1 MSQNNSIITLITC
14 DNSCCSCFLNTE
26 THFIWAF
33 IGPVI
38 LIFLTNIGFLIMA
51 AVIMWRQQKKRNT
64 KQKSSDVGGWLKAVI
79 TLMVVMGITWIIG
92 LAVVEIEELL
102 PLAYIFTIVAAF
114 QGVSIFLVLVIF
126 TKSVR
131 DEIINEITKMFD
143 KNINP
148 HSSKVRTKDNYDLK
162 SSILMYDRL
171 PLLQ

>member
-1 MSQNNSIITLITC
+1 MKT
-14 DNSCCSCFLNTE
+14 D

-51 AVIMWRQQKKRNT
+51 AVIMWRQQKKRNIQT
-64 KQKSSDVGGWLKAVI
+64 KSSDVKGWLKAVI

-114 QGVSIFLVLVIF
+114 QGVSIYVTLVLL

-131 DEIINEITKMFD
+131 DELIKWTVKKYEKVL
-143 KNINP
+143 KS
-148 HSSKVRTKDNYDLK
+148 HSSTVRKG
-162 SSILMYDRL
+162 
-171 PLLQ
+171 

>member
-1 MSQNNSIITLITC
+1 MK
-14 DNSCCSCFLNTE
+14 TE

-51 AVIMWRQQKKRNT
+51 AVIMWRQQKKRNIQ
-64 KQKSSDVGGWLKAVI
+64 QKSGDVGGWLKAVI
-79 TLMVVMGITWIIG
+79 ALVVVMGITWIIG

-131 DEIINEITKMFD
+131 DEIIMGITRIFD
-143 KNINP
+143 NKFNP
-148 HSSKVRTKDNYDLK
+148 NSSKVRPKENN
-162 SSILMYDRL
+162 
-171 PLLQ
+171 LLS

>member
-1 MSQNNSIITLITC
+1 MKT
-14 DNSCCSCFLNTE
+14 D

-51 AVIMWRQQKKRNT
+51 AVIMWRQQKKRNIQT
-64 KQKSSDVGGWLKAVI
+64 KSSDVGEWLKAVI

-114 QGVSIFLVLVIF
+114 QGVSIYVTLVLL

-131 DEIINEITKMFD
+131 DELIKWTVKKYEKVL
-143 KNINP
+143 KS
-148 HSSKVRTKDNYDLK
+148 HSSMVRKG
-162 SSILMYDRL
+162 
-171 PLLQ
+171 

>member
-1 MSQNNSIITLITC
+1 MKT
-14 DNSCCSCFLNTE
+14 D

-51 AVIMWRQQKKRNT
+51 AVIMWKQQKNRNIQ
-64 KQKSSDVGGWLKAVI
+64 QKSSDVGGWLKAVI
-79 TLMVVMGITWIIG
+79 TLMVVMGMTWIIG

-114 QGVSIFLVLVIF
+114 QGVSIYVVLVLL

-131 DEIINEITKMFD
+131 DELIKWTVKKYEKVL
-143 KNINP
+143 KP
-148 HSSKVRTKDNYDLK
+148 HSSKVR
-162 SSILMYDRL
+162 IG
-171 PLLQ
+171 